1 MNKKIITTSEAPAAI
16 GPYSQAIRIGEFLYT
31 SGQISLDPNSMELI
45 TGNIEVETERVL
57 KNIEAILN
65 ADGLKLNNIIKTTVY
80 LTDLSEFGRMNQVYE
95 KFFVENINKSFSI
108 LRLEKI
114 IPAVPLELKNVY
126 SQIETKIKKS
136 WQDSVKVGLLDHLK
150 QKYRYSYDIKNL

>member
-16 GPYSQAIRIGEFLYT
+16 GPYSQAIRIGGFLYT

-65 ADGLKLNNIIKTTVY
+65 ADDLGLNNIIKTTVY

-95 KFFVENINKSFSI
+95 KFFVETK
-108 LRLEKI
+108 
-114 IPAVPLELKNVY
+114 PARACVQVAALPKGA
-126 SQIETKIKKS
+126 
-136 WQDSVKVGLLDHLK
+136 KVEIDAIAY
-150 QKYRYSYDIKNL
+150 Q

>member
-1 MNKKIITTSEAPAAI
+1 MNKKIITTPEAPAAF

-95 KFFVENINKSFSI
+95 KFFVETK
-108 LRLEKI
+108 
-114 IPAVPLELKNVY
+114 PARACVQVAALPKGA
-126 SQIETKIKKS
+126 
-136 WQDSVKVGLLDHLK
+136 KVEIDAIAH
-150 QKYRYSYDIKNL
+150 Q

>member
-1 MNKKIITTSEAPAAI
+1 MNKKIITTPEAPAAI
-16 GPYSQAIRIGEFLYT
+16 GPYSQAIRIGDFLYT

-65 ADGLKLNNIIKTTVY
+65 ADGLRLNNIIKITVY

-95 KFFVENINKSFSI
+95 KFFVENK
-108 LRLEKI
+108 
-114 IPAVPLELKNVY
+114 PARACVQVAALPKGA
-126 SQIETKIKKS
+126 
-136 WQDSVKVGLLDHLK
+136 KVEIDAIAHL
-150 QKYRYSYDIKNL
+150 